1 MRKIVCFMMKY
12 YHIFFKNIVLYYVI
26 SVVVTILSLIT
37 PYIIGRFIDIFTE
50 NVNMFDV
57 QYYYCFLFSIISVFS
72 LGLSFLKNRLYIKI
86 QTLVSF
92 NIIKDLI
99 EKMQNFFD
107 IYR

>member
-1 MRKIVCFMMKY
+1 MMKY
-12 YHIFFKNIVLYYVI
+12 YHIFFKNIVLYCVI

-50 NVNMFDV
+50 NKNMFDV
-57 QYYYCFLFSIISVFS
+57 QYYCFLFSIISVFS

-99 EKMQNFFD
+99 EKMQKISL
-107 IYR
+107 IYILR